1 MLLLTCDAPAASQ
14 DADGAQ
20 ELYERMLQLHPHD
33 AGALCDYGSFLYE
46 VSILTKPEGKG
57 CRLWDSS
64 PTAYTLY
71 LEGPDGRL
79 LDRTVP
85 QGVGCRV

>member
-57 CRLWDSS
+57 CRLWGSK
-64 PTAYTLY
+64 AL
-71 LEGPDGRL
+71 RA
-79 LDRTVP
+79 
-85 QGVGCRV
+85 QMAGCSTGQCLRV